1 VAEGPYAHHVSTLIH
16 VPAVLIENGVDPGR
30 VFREH
35 GVALATMLEPD
46 GWLPRDGCLALA
58 NAAVRLTG
66 DRFLGV
72 RHTEKYE
79 LEHLGVWGTTI
90 LAAPDLR
97 RALNFAC
104 ASIGLLETG
113 TEVELRVAGA
123 KPRLFFRFSGRLRD
137 DPRQHY
143 EGSLAVLRK
152 ILLLAGDAD
161 TARLHS
167 ARESAR
173 DRAVL
178 ESLFGFPVSYS
189 PDGDFLEFDRDL
201 LDVPLVARPD
211 PAAGAYLDTV
221 RGLRDLIRDVLPY
234 ERPTIESL
242 APRAA
247 MSVRTAQRRLRE
259 RGFTFEAL
267 LDDIRR
273 DAAAEQLA
281 GGASVTETAFMLG
294 YSDVAHFT
302 RAFRRWTGATPRD
315 FAKASRTGG
324 QREIAPAIRE
334 AAAERYFLT
343 QARQL

>member
-16 VPAVLIENGVDPGR
+16 VPAVLIEGGVDPGR

-35 GVALATMLEPD
+35 GIALATMLEPD

-58 NAAVRLTG
+58 NVAVRLTG
-66 DRFLGV
+66 DRFLGA
-72 RHTEKYE
+72 RHTERYE
-79 LEHLGVWGTTI
+79 LEHLGIFGTTI

-104 ASIGLLETG
+104 ASIDLLETG
-113 TEVELRVAGA
+113 TGIEVRAVGA
-123 KPRLFFRFSGRLRD
+123 KPRLFFAFEGRLAD

-152 ILLLAGDAD
+152 VLLLAGEPSAV
-161 TARLHS
+161 TLHS
-167 ARESAR
+167 ARKSPR

-178 ESLFGFPVSYS
+178 ESLLGCPVSHS

-201 LDVPLVARPD
+201 LDIPLAVRAGSD
-211 PAAGAYLDTV
+211 AGAYLDTV

-234 ERPTIESL
+234 ERPTIERL

-273 DAAAEQLA
+273 EAAAEQLA
-281 GGASVTETAFMLG
+281 GGISVTETAFMLG

-302 RAFRRWTGATPRD
+302 RAFRRWTGAPPRD
-315 FAKASRTGG
+315 FARASRAAG
-324 QREIAPAIRE
+324 QAEAPPAGREQ
-334 AAAERYFLT
+334 AAERYFRA
-343 QARQL
+343 QARAV